1 MRMKDLVYALEEIYP
16 GNIDVGEYEEWLE
29 SDDNAVDVVEL
40 IIDLADEFKSFNEY
54 LKEEKEDEKNTM
66 E

>member
-1 MRMKDLVYALEEIYP
+1 MRTKDLVYALEEIYP
-16 GNIDVGEYEEWLE
+16 GNMDVGEYEEWLE
-29 SDDNAVDVVEL
+29 GDHSAREAVEL

-54 LKEEKEDEKNTM
+54 LKEEQDEKNTM